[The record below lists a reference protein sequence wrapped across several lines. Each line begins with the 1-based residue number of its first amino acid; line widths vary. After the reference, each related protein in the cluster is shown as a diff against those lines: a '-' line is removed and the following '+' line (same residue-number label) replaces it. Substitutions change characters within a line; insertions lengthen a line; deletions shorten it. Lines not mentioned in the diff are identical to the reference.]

1 MREDDLRA
9 HLQTYADEGGQP
21 LHPTPSQ
28 AELRRRG
35 YRALLRSAVGTAL
48 VVMLVVGGGAV
59 WVGRADVHRSGG
71 VVNQPR
77 PSPSTT
83 PPVSGLPST
92 TTAPPTSTS
101 RAPVTTLPAPPP
113 DTPGRLS
120 LGSRVTATGIGPAQV
135 GMSVP
140 QAEAAGGVRLLRTM
154 DDYYPRCWYV
164 VPKGWP
170 KAHDLDL
177 LVDRVGLMVTGA
189 TIARIDVW
197 AGSTSTREGI
207 RIGST
212 EQQVRQAY
220 PGRITVTRDRFG
232 VRQLIFTPPGPAG
245 YRILFQSDGRQ
256 VTRFRAGKVTQVVNY
271 DEGCA

>member
-1 MREDDLRA
+1 MRDEELSARLR
-9 HLQTYADEGGQP
+9 TYADQGGQP
-21 LHPTPSQ
+21 RRPAPSQ
-28 AELRRRG
+28 AQLRRRG
-35 YRALLRSAVGTAL
+35 CRALLRNAAGTVL
-48 VVMLVVGGGAV
+48 VVVLVVGGGAM
-59 WVGRADVHRSGG
+59 WAGRAGVQLPGG

-77 PSPSTT
+77 PSPAITPPVTSPPSSTT
-83 PPVSGLPST
+83 PST
-92 TTAPPTSTS
+92 STSPAPTST
-101 RAPVTTLPAPPP
+101 LPGPPP

-120 LGSRVTATGIGPAQV
+120 LGSRVTATGIGPVQV

-140 QAEAAGGVRLLRTM
+140 QAEGAGGVRLQRTM
-154 DDYYPRCWYV
+154 DEYYPRCWYV

-170 KAHDLDL
+170 KVHDHDL
-177 LVDRVGLMVTGA
+177 LVDRVGFMITGG

-197 AGSTSTREGI
+197 AGSIATREGI

-212 EQQVRQAY
+212 ERQVQRAY
-220 PGRITVTRDRFG
+220 PGRITVTHDRFG
-232 VRQLIFTPPGPAG
+232 VRQLRFTPPGHAG

>member
-1 MREDDLRA
+1 MRDDELRA
-9 HLQTYADEGGQP
+9 RLRTYADEGGQP
-21 LHPTPSQ
+21 RRPAPSQ

-35 YRALLRSAVGTAL
+35 YHALLRNALGTVL
-48 VVMLVVGGGAV
+48 VVVLVVGGGAV
-59 WVGRADVHRSGG
+59 WAGRAGVHRPDG

-83 PPVSGLPST
+83 TAPTTST
-92 TTAPPTSTS
+92 T

-113 DTPGRLS
+113 DTPGHLS
-120 LGSRVTATGIGPAQV
+120 LGSRITLTGIGPVQV
-135 GMSVP
+135 GMTVP
-140 QAEAAGGVRLLRTM
+140 QAERAGGVTLLRTM
-154 DDYYPRCWYV
+154 DEYYPRCWYV

-177 LVDRVGLMVTGA
+177 VVDRVGLMVTGG

-212 EQQVRQAY
+212 EQEVQRAY
-220 PGRITVTRDRFG
+220 PGRITVTHDRFG
-232 VRQLIFTPPGPAG
+232 VRQLIFTPAGLAGAG
-245 YRILFQSDGRQ
+245 YRILFESDGRQ
-256 VTRFRAGKVTQVVNY
+256 VTHLRAGKVTQVVNY